1 MNDKSKLWQKA
12 LTHLLFYSVWMCS
25 ISLYGQINVSG
36 SVRDSKTGEGL
47 IGASIQEK
55 GTTNGT
61 ITDYNGDFE
70 LKVSGVGAVLIVSY
84 VGYTDMEVTVRNSE
98 RLDLRLAE
106 SSVLLDQVVVVGYGV
121 QRKSDVTGSIS
132 SLKGS
137 ELERIT
143 TPNVDQALQGKI
155 PGVFVTPA
163 TGAPGAGAV
172 VRIRGTG
179 SFNGS
184 DPLYVIDGML
194 AYDASFVNPQDVES
208 IEVLKDA
215 SAAAIYGSRGANG
228 VIIITTKN
236 GKKQKNAQFT
246 VSSYYG
252 NQQVIRQIEML
263 NGTEFARA
271 YNQFR
276 GINFYPDPTVFGE
289 GTNWQNEIFRTAPI
303 GSVQL
308 SATGGGDNMSYN
320 FSTNYFKQDGVL
332 KNTAFDRATF
342 RLNTEYKLN
351 SWMNIGTNISYATS
365 KSHNGPNV
373 VGSAYRI
380 PPVITPKRE
389 DGTFSDPTFFGLAIA
404 NPAADQFYKS
414 NNYFWSDRLF
424 GNIYSEAR
432 FLKHFT
438 FKTNFGFDRANGKG
452 RRYEPVFQVSASQL
466 NRNDR
471 VNAEFNEERN
481 WVWEQTLNYFRE
493 WKDHSLNVMAGY
505 AADERR
511 NEWIGGSRENF
522 PGTADEI
529 LYLSAGNDTTQMNFN
544 GASDRATVSQLFR
557 LNYGYKGKYLLTAN
571 WRIDKS
577 SIFRKNNRAASF
589 PSVGLGWNAGRED
602 FAEQLNIFDRLKF
615 RAGYGVLGN
624 QNFPNPYPTSAV
636 INSGLYAVFGT
647 AEDINQGATQTSL
660 TNPNLVWEATRQMD
674 IGMEAGFLNDRL
686 GIEIDWYRRH
696 TFDIIAAVPI
706 PGYVGSAGDPIVNTA
721 EVLNKGFDIMVN
733 WRQSGTFSYNIS
745 ANFSPVRNEVL
756 NIGLGKT
763 EIFDA
768 FINGEPATRSVVGL
782 PLGAFYGY
790 RVAGIFQSAEE
801 IAASPKFGN
810 EVPGDIRFADLNG
823 DGKLNAEDREYLGSP
838 IPTLTYGISAGA
850 EWKGLDFA
858 VDFLGVHGNK
868 VFNAKETFRFAVYN
882 WEKHVADAWTPQN
895 PSTTE
900 PRVTN
905 GGHNYRVSDRFL
917 QDGSF
922 FRIRSL
928 VLGYSLP
935 KSILDKMKIQSL
947 RFYVSG
953 TNLWTRQSFRGYS
966 PEFANAGSPFR
977 VGFDDGQYPISKS
990 WQFGLDFKF

>member
-1 MNDKSKLWQKA
+1 MSNTIFNLLKGIFPLLIA
-12 LTHLLFYSVWMCS
+12 LLLNPAV
-25 ISLYGQINVSG
+25 ISSQITVTG
-36 SVRDSKTGEGL
+36 TVKDAKTSDGL

-55 GTTNGT
+55 GTLNGT
-61 ITDYNGDFE
+61 ITDYDGNFE
-70 LKVSGVGAVLIVSY
+70 LKVSAVNAVLVFTY
-84 VGYTDMEVTVRNSE
+84 VGYDNKEVALNGSTNVSV
-98 RLDLRLAE
+98 LLAE
-106 SSVLLDQVVVVGYGV
+106 SGVLLDQVVVVGYGV
-121 QRKSDVTGSIS
+121 QKKSDVTGSIS

-155 PGVFVTPA
+155 AGVYVTPA
-163 TGAPGAGAV
+163 SGAPGTGAI

-194 AYDASFVNPQDVES
+194 SYDASFVNPQDVES

-236 GKKQKNAQFT
+236 GKKQKTAQFN

-252 NQQVIRQIEML
+252 TQQVVRQIAML
-263 NGTEFARA
+263 NGTEFANA

-276 GINFYPDPTVFGE
+276 GINFYPDPAIFGE
-289 GTNWQNEIFRTAPI
+289 GTNWQDEIFRSAPI

-308 SATGGGDNMSYN
+308 SASGGSDNMSYN
-320 FSTNYFKQDGVL
+320 FSTNYFKQDGIL
-332 KNTAFDRATF
+332 DNTSFDRATF

-365 KSHNGPNV
+365 KSQNGPNV
-373 VGSAYRI
+373 VLSAYRV
-380 PPVITPKRE
+380 PSVLTPRQE
-389 DGTFSDPTFFGLAIA
+389 NGNFTDPTFFGLAIA
-404 NPAADQFYKS
+404 NPVADQFYKS

-424 GNIYSEAR
+424 GNIYSEAK

-438 FKTNFGFDRANGKG
+438 FRTNFGFDRANGKG
-452 RRYEPVFQVSASQL
+452 RRFEPKFKVSASQL
-466 NRNDR
+466 NLNDR
-471 VNAEFNEERN
+471 VNVEFNEGRN
-481 WVWEQTLNYFRE
+481 WVWEQTLNYNRE

-511 NEWIGGSRENF
+511 DEWIGGSRENF

-557 LNYGYKGKYLLTAN
+557 INYAYKGKYLFTGN
-571 WRIDKS
+571 WRIDQS
-577 SIFRKNNRAASF
+577 SIFKKNNRAASF
-589 PSVGLGWNAGRED
+589 PSFGLGWNAGRESFIED
-602 FAEQLNIFDRLKF
+602 LNTFDRLKI

-647 AEDINQGATQTSL
+647 AENINQGATQTSL
-660 TNPNLVWEATRQMD
+660 TNPNLVWEATQQLD
-674 IGMEAGFLNDRL
+674 IGLEAGFFNDRL
-686 GIEIDWYRRH
+686 GIEVDWYRRH

-706 PGYVGSAGDPIVNTA
+706 PGYVGSGGNPIVNTA
-721 EVLNKGFDIMVN
+721 EVLNKGFDITLN
-733 WRQSGTFSYNIS
+733 WRQAGPFTYNIS
-745 ANFSPVRNEVL
+745 ANLSPVSNEVV

-768 FINGEPATRSVVGL
+768 FLNGEAATRSLVGL

-790 RVAGIFQSAEE
+790 RVAGIFQNAEE
-801 IAASPKFGN
+801 IAASPRFGN
-810 EVPGDIRFADLNG
+810 EAPGDIRFADLNG
-823 DGKLNAEDREYLGSP
+823 DGMLNGDDREYLGSP
-838 IPTLTYGISAGA
+838 IPTLTYGFSIGA
-850 EWKGLDFA
+850 EWKGFDFA
-858 VDFLGVHGNK
+858 TDFLGVSGNK
-868 VFNAKETFRFAVYN
+868 VFNAKETSRFAVYN
-882 WEKHVADAWTPQN
+882 WEKHVRDAWTPDN

-905 GGHNYRVSDRFL
+905 GGHNFRVSDRFL

-922 FRIRSL
+922 FRLRSL
-928 VLGYSLP
+928 VLGYSIPQKL
-935 KSILDKMKIQSL
+935 IQKMKIQSF
-947 RFYVSG
+947 RVYVSG
-953 TNLWTRQSFRGYS
+953 TNLWTRQRFSGYS
-966 PEFANAGSPFR
+966 PEFGNAGSPFR
-977 VGFDDGQYPISKS
+977 VGFDDGQYPIAKS
-990 WQFGLDFKF
+990 WQFGVDFKF